1 MGRHGLGEEREYRQP
16 QTRIQLEGCFQL
28 SWGKGGGC
36 LLVCKNPSFQHLWA
50 EVAFLS
56 PLELLQAVIPFPL
69 ILRSKNQPP
78 Y

>member
-1 MGRHGLGEEREYRQP
+1 MGRHGWERKGSTYSP
-16 QTRIQLEGCFQL
+16 TLTFSWKGCFQL

-50 EVAFLS
+50 EVTFLS
-56 PLELLQAVIPFPL
+56 PSERLQAFSPFPL
-69 ILRSKNQPP
+69 ILGPKSTP